1 MSRIDELKKQNPHF
15 NMSFFDLFRIMDTTK
30 SGKYT
35 PLLTMMTN
43 GFIEQRMM
51 GESYNSDERLSEIG
65 IEYKD
70 LSFQQRFVTYYMAEY
85 VIGNDWNILRDF
97 MDYMERGLIENKD
110 VLTYKSME
118 QVKNAVS
125 AASLR
130 LFSKE
135 LESQVHKEFEDDTW
149 IAVRPL
155 SFEASSKYGAG
166 TKWCT
171 TYKREKEYFVKYF
184 KNGALIYFINKITGY
199 KFALFSEV
207 YPSGNNEISFWN
219 AEDQR
224 VDFLQVDVDSYLLP
238 VIKKLVNSKIKN
250 RDLLTDKEFNKV
262 LIECDMLDEEK
273 GHIIRRLY
281 PVPPPDEVR
290 ENVDVVTNDT
300 YPDEDIPTI
309 SENYTTGHAENDVR
323 RLVEDELRAIR
334 VEEPTD
340 ERGRVFR
347 DTLEREFRNH
357 QIQNLER
364 EITENLLRQVEEV
377 TNGGG

>member
-1 MSRIDELKKQNPHF
+1 MSRTDELKKQYPHF

-35 PLLTMMTN
+35 SLISMMTN

-51 GESYNSDERLSEIG
+51 GEGHNYDERLSEIG
-65 IEYKD
+65 IDYKD
-70 LSFQQRFVTYYMAEY
+70 LSFQQKYVTHYMAEY
-85 VIGNDWNILRDF
+85 VVGTDWNILKDF

-125 AASLR
+125 ATSLK

-135 LESQVHKEFEDDTW
+135 LESQVHKEYEDDKW

-155 SFEASSKYGAG
+155 SFEASCKYGAG

-184 KNGALIYFINKITGY
+184 KNGVLIYFINKITGY

-207 YPSGNNEISFWN
+207 YQSGNNEISFWN

-224 VDFLQVDVDSYLLP
+224 VDFLQLDVDSYLLP

-250 RDLLTDKEFNKV
+250 RDLLTHEEFNKV

-281 PVPPPDEVR
+281 PVPPPVEVEGEEREDE
-290 ENVDVVTNDT
+290 E
-300 YPDEDIPTI
+300 IPTL
-309 SENYTTGHAENDVR
+309 NYYDTELTENDVR
-323 RLVEDELRAIR
+323 ELSENEHRTIQ
-334 VEEPTD
+334 V
-340 ERGRVFR
+340 GRPP
-347 DTLEREFRNH
+347 LN
-357 QIQNLER
+357 NLEW
-364 EITENLLRQVEEV
+364 NV
-377 TNGGG
+377 TNNRNGG